1 MLKYKKPTDLEL
13 IMSEKDLSLTICP
26 IAKIKNDFPTKF
38 GLPRQSGLAASLKSK
53 IVFEPEY
60 RVAEAIR
67 GIEQYSHLWL
77 IWGFSET
84 FGEKWS
90 PTVRPPRLGGNE
102 RLGVFATR
110 APYRPNPLALSVVK
124 LEGIEK
130 THEGLVLS
138 VSGAD
143 IMDGSPIYD
152 IKPYLPYV
160 DAHPDA
166 LGGFTDEAKGYKL
179 TVDFPSA
186 LLSLINKE
194 SRDAL
199 IEALE
204 CDPRPAYHR
213 SADRIYGLEYS
224 SYEIKFR
231 VEDGVLHVTEVS
243 DRKNCNI

>member
-1 MLKYKKPTDLEL
+1 MIKYTKVIIILEFA
-13 IMSEKDLSLTICP
+13 MSEKDLSLTVRP
-26 IAKIKNDFPTKF
+26 IARIKNDFPTKF
-38 GLPRQSGLAASLKSK
+38 GLPRQSGLAASLLSK
-53 IVFEPEY
+53 IVFEPAY
-60 RVAEAIR
+60 RVPEALR

-77 IWGFSET
+77 IWGFSEV

-124 LEGIEK
+124 LEGVEK
-130 THEGLVLS
+130 TSEGLVLS

-160 DAHPDA
+160 DSKADA
-166 LGGFTDEAKGYKL
+166 VGGFTDSAKNYKL
-179 TVDFPSA
+179 TVDFPSE
-186 LLSLINKE
+186 LLLKIRE
-194 SRDAL
+194 DARDAL

-204 CDPRPAYHR
+204 GDPRPAYHS
-213 SADRIYGLEYS
+213 SADRIYGFEYS
-224 SYEIKFR
+224 FYEVKFT
-231 VEDGVLHVTEVS
+231 VNDGVLHVTEVYE
-243 DRKNCNI
+243 RKK